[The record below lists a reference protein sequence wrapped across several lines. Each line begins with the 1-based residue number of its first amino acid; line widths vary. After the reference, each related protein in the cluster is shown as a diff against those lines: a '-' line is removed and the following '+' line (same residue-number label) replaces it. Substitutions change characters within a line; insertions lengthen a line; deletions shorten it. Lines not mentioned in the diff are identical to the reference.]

1 MEIINTDMA
10 IMEKAAQKKS
20 DERNKLEI
28 RRREPYE

>member
-1 MEIINTDMA
+1 MDMD
-10 IMEKAAQKKS
+10 IMEKVTQKKS